1 MRPKA
6 IRRFG
11 GSACFVK
18 SCVFVAW
25 ELEILLETLS
35 HLAIARA
42 AALLKGCSAYSIAHE
57 ARAARGIG
65 MDMRRVTGTGHWPL
79 ATEARTRGAWSKLTA
94 YSRVACC

>member
-18 SCVFVAW
+18 FCVFIAW
-25 ELEILLETLS
+25 ELETLS

-42 AALLKGCSAYSIAHE
+42 AVLPKGCSAYSIAHE
-57 ARAARGIG
+57 ARAARGMG

-79 ATEARTRGAWSKLTA
+79 ATGH
-94 YSRVACC
+94 